1 MQYIPHNKWV
11 FTFHF
16 MIHGIHHAFPQ
27 DRYRIVF
34 PPIPGNL
41 FIFYP
46 LIYAPLKSVLPANI
60 FYNLYLGLIIGY

>member
-1 MQYIPHNKWV
+1 
-11 FTFHF
+11 